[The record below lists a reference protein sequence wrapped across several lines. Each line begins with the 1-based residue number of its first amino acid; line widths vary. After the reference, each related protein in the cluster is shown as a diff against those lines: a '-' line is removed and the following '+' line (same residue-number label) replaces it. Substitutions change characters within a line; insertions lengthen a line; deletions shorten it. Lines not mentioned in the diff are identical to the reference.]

1 MFVALREFLVRPPR
15 ALRLVVGAGPAGMGC
30 GSRPRGVAGLDAGL
44 AAADAV
50 ANAPEAELP
59 SSAGS
64 PEPCSPRP
72 RFDHHTLTQE

>member
-15 ALRLVVGAGPAGMGC
+15 VLRLIVGAGPAGMGC
-30 GSRPRGVAGLDAGL
+30 GSRPRGVAAGLDPGL

-72 RFDHHTLTQE
+72 SLIITP